1 MNPKNDFKAFSIGN
15 NANVVSQTIY
25 EGEQNLKTGF
35 PESDRISRHVLNK
48 ALRQSSTISSVVADF
63 IATESGDDVLDD
75 GDIAKLI
82 IQLNRALE
90 RKIITKISNSA
101 LEKVQNGADI
111 YDKNAFVKNL
121 GLNEAAK
128 REVGT
133 RINQIPDM
141 SFFTANL
148 AQAGWQKLPSGLIE
162 MWGIALVNG
171 SLSTNAGYL
180 NYFPIPFPNK
190 CLNITLTHSGHTP
203 EAAGIFSVMIE
214 NQSQFR
220 CFRSPTGLDADVI
233 AFFRAIGY

>member
-90 RKIITKISNSA
+90 RKIITKIPTLHWKKHKTA
-101 LEKVQNGADI
+101 
-111 YDKNAFVKNL
+111 
-121 GLNEAAK
+121 
-128 REVGT
+128 
-133 RINQIPDM
+133 QI
-141 SFFTANL
+141 F
-148 AQAGWQKLPSGLIE
+148 
-162 MWGIALVNG
+162 
-171 SLSTNAGYL
+171 
-180 NYFPIPFPNK
+180 
-190 CLNITLTHSGHTP
+190 
-203 EAAGIFSVMIE
+203 MIKM
-214 NQSQFR
+214 R
-220 CFRSPTGLDADVI
+220 L
-233 AFFRAIGY
+233 